1 MVNVKSALDQLS
13 KTQIN
18 LKGKAKYTSE
28 KDGEPPFFLI
38 LSCTSRRSCRL
49 AFSNCVLIALLA
61 SRALTCRRLFSVACW
76 MPMCTCNA
84 CLLWKHLC
92 PYHCAPQ
99 KWQGWVPAVVQRT
112 NLKFPCAPHPS
123 EHTWCF
129 APSFARALWQPRLV
143 QGSPSL
149 DTPWHRCT
157 PVLVDMSLGDGP
169 GTILQGCKMW
179 ACTPTHTLHSP
190 SRVGLGSRAL

>member
-1 MVNVKSALDQLS
+1 MKISTCSTEIWSCSPKQIMFDTFVFAFVRVCVCLVNVMSALDQLS

-28 KDGEPPFFLI
+28 IDGEPPFFLI

-99 KWQGWVPAVVQRT
+99 KWQGWVPAVAQRT
-112 NLKFPCAPHPS
+112 NLKFPHPS

-129 APSFARALWQPRLV
+129 APSFARALWHLQILHRISRCPET
-143 QGSPSL
+143 L
-149 DTPWHRCT
+149 D
-157 PVLVDMSLGDGP
+157 LG
-169 GTILQGCKMW
+169 T
-179 ACTPTHTLHSP
+179 
-190 SRVGLGSRAL
+190 